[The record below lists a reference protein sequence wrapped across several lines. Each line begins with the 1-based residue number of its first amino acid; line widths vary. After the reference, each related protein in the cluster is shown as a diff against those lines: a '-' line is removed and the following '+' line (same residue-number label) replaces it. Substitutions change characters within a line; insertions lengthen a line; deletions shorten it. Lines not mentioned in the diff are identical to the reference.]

1 MKILDFNDMR
11 FPIGIGTMGADTL
24 LPDRKT
30 QKYRQEQLPNK
41 EKLKNN
47 VALAL
52 SKMPFKQ
59 DAFDNFLIDRSYL
72 PVV

>member
-1 MKILDFNDMR
+1 
-11 FPIGIGTMGADTL
+11 MGADTL

-47 VALAL
+47 VN
-52 SKMPFKQ
+52 KC
-59 DAFDNFLIDRSYL
+59 FLIDRSYL

>member
-1 MKILDFNDMR
+1 LDKQQRLEFVCHEGSQNI
-11 FPIGIGTMGADTL
+11 IGGTMGADTL
-24 LPDRKT
+24 LPDKKT

-59 DAFDNFLIDRSYL
+59 DAFG
-72 PVV
+72 

>member
-1 MKILDFNDMR
+1 
-11 FPIGIGTMGADTL
+11 MGADTL
-24 LPDRKT
+24 LPDKKT

-59 DAFDNFLIDRSYL
+59 VVYLLFKFIDIFNVNY
-72 PVV
+72 PY